1 MEEITPKIIDF
12 VPFESVTT
20 FVVVRK
26 KDVKEFND
34 RKFLSME
41 FGDSSGRIAAV
52 WWEPDRSAVEDLQ
65 PGDIIKVKGEVQE
78 YRGKPQLKVL
88 KMRRAK
94 EEEYDLADLLAAS
107 RFTQEEL
114 KSRVR
119 AMSERI
125 EDGYIRQLA
134 DSFWNDEKFLNEYTR
149 AAAGKLWH
157 HAYIG
162 GLAEHSLNV
171 TEICLD
177 MVRRYDF
184 LNRDHMIFGGLFHDM
199 GKMSQYKITAFIDYS
214 DEGRLVGHINWA
226 DHLIAKRA
234 EQIENFPEKTLMLL
248 RHLILSHHGELE
260 FGAPIVPQT
269 PEAFV
274 LHYADEIDS
283 KMGAVV
289 RIMDKTGSGWSD
301 YVNLIGRH
309 LYFDKDNLPEKE

>member
-26 KDVKEFND
+26 KDVKEFSD

-65 PGDIIKVKGEVQE
+65 PGDVIKVKGEVQE

-107 RFTQEEL
+107 RFSQEEL

-125 EDGYIRQLA
+125 EDGYVHQLA

-234 EQIENFPEKTLMLL
+234 EQVENFPEKTLMLL

-309 LYFDKDNLPEKE
+309 LYFDKDNLSEKE